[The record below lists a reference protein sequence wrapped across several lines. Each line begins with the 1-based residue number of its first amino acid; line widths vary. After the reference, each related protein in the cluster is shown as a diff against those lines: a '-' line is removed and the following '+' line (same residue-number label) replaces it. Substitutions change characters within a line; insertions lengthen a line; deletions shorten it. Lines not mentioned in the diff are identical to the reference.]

1 MENIMITL
9 TLTETE
15 AQELV
20 SLIDAAVRA
29 AGLQGAAA
37 GLKYFTKLQEAVNAA
52 PQDEQAE
59 GE

>member
-1 MENIMITL
+1 MITL